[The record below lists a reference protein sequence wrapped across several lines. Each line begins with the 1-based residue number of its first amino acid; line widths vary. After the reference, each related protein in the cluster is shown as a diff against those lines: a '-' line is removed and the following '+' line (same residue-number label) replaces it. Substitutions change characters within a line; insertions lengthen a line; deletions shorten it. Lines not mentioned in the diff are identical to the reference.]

1 MCNLAL
7 TYKEPLTVNV
17 QQLQIWYLCYLSELM
32 LEAVDEPWKDVEE
45 AFFLLLLLL
54 LLLLLSTSLL
64 SLSLF
69 ATINRPP
76 ISDPSFHSGFN
87 PYLGQRG

>member
-1 MCNLAL
+1 
-7 TYKEPLTVNV
+7 
-17 QQLQIWYLCYLSELM
+17 M

-54 LLLLLSTSLL
+54 LLPSTSLL
-64 SLSLF
+64 LSLF
-69 ATINRPP
+69 AAINRPP
-76 ISDPSFHSGFN
+76 ISVPSFHSGFN